1 MQINILGPKEAR
13 PVSKNVLVF
22 ILAVICYFMCMS
34 FTINDN
40 DGKINDN
47 KEDKIST
54 STSSIGPSDVSVIK
68 PDSND
73 DSNIISPSKE
83 ETKQQSNKTN
93 TNSIGNKTTIT
104 STIAPQPKAE
114 IKPEQKVIANTIQP
128 SISPSS
134 NNELRPSASISN
146 STKISD
152 TAIKPA
158 NKEVSKKEIK
168 KNEPS
173 FQFVS
178 AKYMEKRHIAKK
190 DNTKT
195 KPSYIL
201 DMVNKKADESKKPLA
216 GSITNNN
223 NIDSTTTSHTSINW
237 LTWDEAM
244 RKNAQSP
251 RKIMVELYTDWCTWC
266 VKMDKSTFK
275 DPAIVQYVNENF
287 YAVKFNAET
296 RKDVYFKGQKFSYIQ
311 DGNKGYNLFSLYL
324 TRGKLTYP
332 SIVFLDETVNNPQPI
347 KGFQSI
353 TTMDRVLQFFGEDF
367 YKKMDWSLF
376 NQSFESASR

>member
-22 ILAVICYFMCMS
+22 ILVIICYFMCMS
-34 FTINDN
+34 FTIKN
-40 DGKINDN
+40 DG
-47 KEDKIST
+47 DKIGNDKNNSVIAP
-54 STSSIGPSDVSVIK
+54 TSSIAPSEVSVIK
-68 PDSND
+68 PDSD
-73 DSNIISPSKE
+73 DDNYTISPSK
-83 ETKQQSNKTN
+83 TVL
-93 TNSIGNKTTIT
+93 
-104 STIAPQPKAE
+104 
-114 IKPEQKVIANTIQP
+114 KPEQKVIANTIEP

-134 NNELRPSASISN
+134 ISP
-146 STKISD
+146 TTEIGVE
-152 TAIKPA
+152 TIKPTPQSQLA
-158 NKEVSKKEIK
+158 INKDTPKKK
-168 KNEPS
+168 TVRKDPS
-173 FQFVS
+173 FQLVS
-178 AKYMEKRHIAKK
+178 SKYMAKKRVAKK

-195 KPSYIL
+195 QPSFIL
-201 DMVNKKADESKKPLA
+201 DMVNKKANQSKKVLNE
-216 GSITNNN
+216 SLINT
-223 NIDSTTTSHTSINW
+223 DKTTGVATTQTSINW
-237 LTWDEAM
+237 LTWEEAM

-266 VKMDKSTFK
+266 VKMDKSTFQ

-296 RKDVYFKGQKFSYIQ
+296 RRDVFFKGQKFSYIQ

-332 SIVFLDETVNNPQPI
+332 SIVFLDKTVNNPQPI
-347 KGFQSI
+347 KGFQSVS
-353 TTMDRVLQFFGEDF
+353 TMDRVLQFFGEDY